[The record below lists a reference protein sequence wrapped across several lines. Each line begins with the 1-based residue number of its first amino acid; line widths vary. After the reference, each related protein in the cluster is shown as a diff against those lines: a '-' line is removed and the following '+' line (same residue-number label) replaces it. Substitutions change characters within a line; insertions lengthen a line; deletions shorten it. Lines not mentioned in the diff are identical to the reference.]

1 MKIFSHL
8 AGFLFCPLAVRWVVS
23 CPQAQP
29 QTLQISLPTRMAWLK
44 TISYSF

>member
-1 MKIFSHL
+1 
-8 AGFLFCPLAVRWVVS
+8 VRWVVS

-44 TISYSF
+44 TISYNFQVHQELAYQRVDLQL